1 MSGEFTANYNVGGDI
16 DRVKNLKNVDN
27 IVNMD
32 NVNNVN
38 VVASVDEIKRIKG
51 FPSKTRPYNVGHKF
65 SVPAQE
71 GDFVFDI
78 PMLDVDYEILSLCV
92 TCSGYGED
100 DSWDLYYNDEKWF
113 DHWYTS
119 EVKEGLF
126 LGTSTY
132 VFCAEANS
140 KFKLIFHNTGQQ
152 KTIYFGVRT
161 LI

>member
-16 DRVKNLKNVDN
+16 DKVKNLKKVDN
-27 IVNMD
+27 ITNLE
-32 NVNNVN
+32 NVNNIE

-51 FPSKTRPYNVGHKF
+51 FPTKSRPYNTCRKF
-65 SVPAQE
+65 DIPAIE
-71 GDFVFDI
+71 GDYEFTI
-78 PMLDVDYEILSLCV
+78 PMLDVDYEILSLTL

-100 DSWDLYYNDEKWF
+100 DYWDLYYNDEKWF

-140 KFKLIFHNTGQQ
+140 SFKLVFHNTGQA